1 LRIGRPRHEPI
12 TGRAAGTGRYVPA
25 PTRAGRYV
33 ERMPEPATARLLL
46 SAPDRPGLAAAVAG
60 FVADHGGNIVEADQ
74 YTDAEARVFFQRVE
88 FSLDG
93 FDLDRA
99 ELAPALHRV
108 TGPLGMDA
116 HLRYSDEVRRI
127 GILVSTQS
135 HCLYDLLARTSEGV
149 LPADVAFVVGNHP
162 DCATAASRFDVP
174 FHHLPVSDAVR
185 SDQEAAIADLAD
197 VAGVELLVLAKYMQ
211 ILSPS
216 FCARFAARVINI
228 HHSFLP
234 AFAGARPY
242 HQAYDRG
249 VKVIGVTGHYA
260 TADLDQGPIIDQ
272 AVTPVSHRDGPAD
285 LIRMGRD
292 LETVVLARAVRL
304 HLTDRVLVHGRKTVV
319 FT

>member
-1 LRIGRPRHEPI
+1 
-12 TGRAAGTGRYVPA
+12 
-25 PTRAGRYV
+25 
-33 ERMPEPATARLLL
+33 MPDPATARLLL

-60 FVADHGGNIVEADQ
+60 FVAGHNGSIVEADQ
-74 YTDAEARVFFQRVE
+74 YTDAEVGVFFQRVE
-88 FSLDG
+88 FTLDG
-93 FDLDRA
+93 FDLDRGQIDGG
-99 ELAPALHRV
+99 LRTV
-108 TGPLGMDA
+108 TDPLGMDV
-116 HLRYSDEVRRI
+116 HVRYSDEVRRI
-127 GILVSTQS
+127 GILVSRQV
-135 HCLYDLLARTSEGV
+135 HCLYDLLARSCEGV
-149 LPADVAFVVGNHP
+149 LPAEVAFVAGNHP
-162 DCATAASRFDVP
+162 DCAEAAGRFGIP
-174 FHHLPVSDAVR
+174 FHHLPVSDRNRAE
-185 SDQEAAIADLAD
+185 QEAAIGDLAD
-197 VAGVELLVLAKYMQ
+197 AAGVELLVMAKYMQ
-211 ILSPS
+211 ILTPE
-216 FCARFAARVINI
+216 FCERFASRVINI

-272 AVTPVSHRDGPAD
+272 AVTPVSHRDGPSD

>member
-1 LRIGRPRHEPI
+1 M
-12 TGRAAGTGRYVPA
+12 TDS
-25 PTRAGRYV
+25 
-33 ERMPEPATARLLL
+33 ATARLLL
-46 SAPDRPGLAAAVAG
+46 SAPDRPGLAAAVAT

-74 YTDAEARVFFQRVE
+74 HSDAEAGVFFQRVE
-88 FSLDG
+88 FELLR
-93 FDLDRA
+93 FDLGRDALIPTLRA
-99 ELAPALHRV
+99 VTDPLEMDVRV
-108 TGPLGMDA
+108 
-116 HLRYSDEVRRI
+116 RFSDEVRRI
-127 GILVSTQS
+127 GILVSKQV
-135 HCLYDLLARTSEGV
+135 HCLYDLLARCAEGA
-149 LPADVAFVVGNHP
+149 LPAEVAFVAGNHP
-162 DCATAASRFDVP
+162 TCSEAADRFGVP
-174 FHHLPVSDAVR
+174 FHHLPVTDANR
-185 SDQEAAIADLAD
+185 REQEAAIGELAD
-197 VAGVELLVLAKYMQ
+197 SAGTELLVMAKYMQ
-211 ILSPS
+211 ILSPE
-216 FCARFAARVINI
+216 FCARFASRVINI

-272 AVTPVSHRDGPAD
+272 AVTPVSHRDGPSD

>member
-1 LRIGRPRHEPI
+1 
-12 TGRAAGTGRYVPA
+12 
-25 PTRAGRYV
+25 
-33 ERMPEPATARLLL
+33 MPDDVTARLLL

-60 FVADHGGNIVEADQ
+60 FVAEHGGNIVGADQ
-74 YTDAEARVFFQRVE
+74 HTDAEAGIFFQRVE
-88 FSLDG
+88 FSLSG
-93 FDLDRA
+93 FDLARDRLAAALA
-99 ELAPALHRV
+99 EV
-108 TGPLGMDA
+108 TDPLGMRVQ
-116 HLRYSDEVRRI
+116 LRYSDEVRRI
-127 GILVSTQS
+127 GILVSRQV
-135 HCLYDLLARTSEGV
+135 HCLNDLLARASEGV
-149 LPADVAFVVGNHP
+149 LPAEVAFVAGNHP
-162 DCATAASRFDVP
+162 DCAPAAERFGVP
-174 FHHLPVSDAVR
+174 FHHLPVDAADR
-185 SDQEAAIADLAD
+185 PAQEAALGDLTDA
-197 VAGVELLVLAKYMQ
+197 AGVELLVLAKYMQ
-211 ILSPS
+211 VLSPA
-216 FCARFAARVINI
+216 FCERFESRVINI

-242 HQAYDRG
+242 HQAYERG

>member
-1 LRIGRPRHEPI
+1 
-12 TGRAAGTGRYVPA
+12 
-25 PTRAGRYV
+25 
-33 ERMPEPATARLLL
+33 MPDQVTARLLL

-74 YTDAEARVFFQRVE
+74 YTDAEEGVFFQRVE
-88 FSLDG
+88 FDLDG
-93 FDLDRA
+93 LVLDRA
-99 ELAPALHRV
+99 RLVPALRV
-108 TGPLGMDA
+108 VTDPLGMEV
-116 HLRYSDEVRRI
+116 RVRFSDDQRRI
-127 GILVSTQS
+127 GILVSTQV
-135 HCLYDLLARTSEGV
+135 HCLYDLLARCDDGA
-149 LPADVAFVVGNHP
+149 LPAKVAFVAGNH
-162 DCATAASRFDVP
+162 DVGAEAAGRFGVP
-174 FHHLPVSDAVR
+174 FHHLPVSDPDR
-185 SDQEAAIADLAD
+185 TEQEAAIGEL
-197 VAGVELLVLAKYMQ
+197 VESTGTDLLVMAKYMQ
-211 ILSPS
+211 ILSPA
-216 FCARFAARVINI
+216 FCERFASRVINI

-272 AVTPVSHRDGPAD
+272 AVTPVSHRDGPGD

-304 HLTDRVLVHGRKTVV
+304 HLTDRVLVHGRKTIV